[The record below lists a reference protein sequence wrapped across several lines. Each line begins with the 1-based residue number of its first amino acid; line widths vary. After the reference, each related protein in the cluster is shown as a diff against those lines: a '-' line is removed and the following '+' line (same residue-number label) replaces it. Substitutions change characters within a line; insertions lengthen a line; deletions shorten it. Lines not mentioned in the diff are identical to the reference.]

1 MRYERG
7 NRMRTGNFLF
17 NIKLSL
23 IGMLLLLIP
32 LFPACSKG
40 DQPSEKR
47 AAGKPIN
54 PYSSGSV
61 YDEVQLKLKENP
73 NDSEA
78 LYHLADLFDR
88 DAQYKEA
95 IDTYQKVLKTRPESG
110 YIYFKIGTAYDRLGQ
125 PAEAVTAFQSAIKH
139 LPSYAVA
146 YNNLGVAYGKLNKLD
161 EEITALKK
169 AIKLR
174 PKYSSARYNLGIT
187 YMKTGNKKAALA
199 EYQTLRDFDE
209 GTAEAL
215 MKEIDKTPGTK

>member
-7 NRMRTGNFLF
+7 NKLKTDNFLF
-17 NIKLSL
+17 NVKLSF
-23 IGMLLLLIP
+23 IGTIILLLP
-32 LFPACSKG
+32 LLPACSGG
-40 DQPSEKR
+40 DQPSEKK
-47 AAGKPIN
+47 AAGKAVN

-73 NDSEA
+73 NDAEA

-95 IDTYQKVLKTRPESG
+95 IDTYKKVLKIKPGSG
-110 YIYFKIGTAYDRLGQ
+110 YIYFKIGTAYDRLDQ
-125 PAEAVTAFQSAIKH
+125 PAEAVTAFQSAIKY
-139 LPSYAVA
+139 LPSHAVA
-146 YNNLGVAYGKLNKLD
+146 YNNMGVAYGKLNKQN

-174 PKYSSARYNLGIT
+174 PRYSSARYNLGIT
-187 YMKTGNKKAALA
+187 YVKTGNKKAALE
-199 EYQTLRDFDE
+199 EYQALKDFDE

-215 MKEIDKTPGTK
+215 MKEIKKAP